1 MHTSMSPSGKYVPNG
16 TEPNAETTMVFFFSF
31 TPSPSNSF
39 SKHSRINDS
48 IFRNTI
54 RRLFSDCF
62 DGRSEAIN
70 SSVNASNNGEEE
82 ETPRA
87 RFFFFFFSSRVV
99 VSVARN
105 ASFPL
110 LVLSKSSFIL
120 VLLLLL
126 LLPSRAFPP
135 LCRLRRA
142 HRRRPIG
149 ATKSY
154 PKRFRRPRLL
164 PLLLPSSRSSPLEPS
179 VVVLVFEEQN
189 AFARSTN
196 DGNRRPNMFCD
207 VRANAR
213 RSRRRREDDVSQ
225 IRRRRRRRLGKRIS
239 NLSLSLSLGAFSLTL
254 SRVALSLVAVS
265 RLRLYE
271 SCCAFYGIARGNAA
285 LLCISLLCVGVLLV
299 VRSKG
304 KYRKSRESVRLR
316 KICASSR
323 TPPSPPRTKDRF
335 EEKDSREMRAL
346 LLCVAVHK

>member
-87 RFFFFFFSSRVV
+87 RFFFFFFSRVV

-105 ASFPL
+105 AFPL

-120 VLLLLL
+120 VLLSSSPPPVARLSSSLSSSMRASSSSDRRDEIISKAL
-126 LLPSRAFPP
+126 SSSSSSSSSPSVAIFASRAV
-135 LCRLRRA
+135 
-142 HRRRPIG
+142 
-149 ATKSY
+149 
-154 PKRFRRPRLL
+154 
-164 PLLLPSSRSSPLEPS
+164 

-213 RSRRRREDDVSQ
+213 RSRRRREDDVS
-225 IRRRRRRRLGKRIS
+225 
-239 NLSLSLSLGAFSLTL
+239 
-254 SRVALSLVAVS
+254 
-265 RLRLYE
+265 LR
-271 SCCAFYGIARGNAA
+271 
-285 LLCISLLCVGVLLV
+285 
-299 VRSKG
+299 
-304 KYRKSRESVRLR
+304 
-316 KICASSR
+316 
-323 TPPSPPRTKDRF
+323 
-335 EEKDSREMRAL
+335 
-346 LLCVAVHK
+346 

>member
-70 SSVNASNNGEEE
+70 SSVNASNIGEEE

-87 RFFFFFFSSRVV
+87 RFFFFFFSRVV

-105 ASFPL
+105 AFPL

-120 VLLLLL
+120 VLTSSFPRVARLSSSL
-126 LLPSRAFPP
+126 SSSTRASSSSD
-135 LCRLRRA
+135 RRDEIISKA
-142 HRRRPIG
+142 
-149 ATKSY
+149 
-154 PKRFRRPRLL
+154 L
-164 PLLLPSSRSSPLEPS
+164 SSSSSSSSPPS
-179 VVVLVFEEQN
+179 VAIFASRVVVVVLVFEEQN

-213 RSRRRREDDVSQ
+213 RSRRRREDDAQ
-225 IRRRRRRRLGKRIS
+225 IRRRRRRLGKRIS
-239 NLSLSLSLGAFSLTL
+239 NLSLSLRVSLSLGAFFH
-254 SRVALSLVAVS
+254 SRRCKSFAV
-265 RLRLYE
+265 
-271 SCCAFYGIARGNAA
+271 I
-285 LLCISLLCVGVLLV
+285 
-299 VRSKG
+299 
-304 KYRKSRESVRLR
+304 
-316 KICASSR
+316 
-323 TPPSPPRTKDRF
+323 
-335 EEKDSREMRAL
+335 
-346 LLCVAVHK
+346 